1 MRESGGQVWRA
12 KKQPHTMWRLTGSR
26 TRIQCSWTCRYQT
39 VPSVLSCVTSLTR
52 RRRRRHG
59 TPLVVI
65 SGPRRPIRGRVVC
78 SREVRDIARITHLSC
93 AYSTPT
99 KLSEGLPLTAPLT
112 YSFIPARTQ
121 TTWALFATP
130 ETPLKTCDKK
140 PGSAPMDTRTLAPG
154 AHWAYT

>member
-1 MRESGGQVWRA
+1 MAHHSRGFRAHGGRFWA
-12 KKQPHTMWRLTGSR
+12 EWCAT
-26 TRIQCSWTCRYQT
+26 
-39 VPSVLSCVTSLTR
+39 
-52 RRRRRHG
+52 
-59 TPLVVI
+59 
-65 SGPRRPIRGRVVC
+65 
-78 SREVRDIARITHLSC
+78 REVRDIARITHLSC

-130 ETPLKTCDKK
+130 ETPLKTCAKE

-154 AHWAYT
+154 AHWPYTYPSLGHTNGLLEV